1 MSKRQP
7 ARGAR
12 GRPSA
17 AGGGIPWMSLAA
29 LLVGAVVIGGLA
41 YVVIQAFTGS
51 ESASSAAEKAELDDS
66 PDLPGQYFPPQ
77 GRAHM
82 ARGTVRPVCEEGA
95 TDTSNC
101 YNSNPPTSGPHD
113 PIALDWGVYTSPQP
127 KERAVHN
134 MEHGGVIIWYNCV
147 SDRCKN
153 EIVPELNRLMDEFER
168 DRRLMVMMPYP
179 DMEPDTVAVTAWTRL
194 DKFSIDQ
201 FDPDRIRRF
210 VEKHER
216 RFNPEGMGPL

>member
-12 GRPSA
+12 ARSSA

-41 YVVIQAFTGS
+41 YIVIQAFTGS
-51 ESASSAAEKAELDDS
+51 DGASSAAEKAELDDS

-82 ARGTVRPVCEEGA
+82 AAGTVRPICEEGA

-113 PIALDWGVYTSPQP
+113 PRALEWGVYSEAQP
-127 KERAVHN
+127 KERAIHN
-134 MEHGGVIIWYNCV
+134 MEHGGVVLWYNCE
-147 SDRCKN
+147 SDRCTN
-153 EIVPELNRLMDEFER
+153 EIVPQLLDLMNEFED
-168 DRRLMVMMPYP
+168 DRRLIVMMPYP
-179 DMEPDTVAVTAWTRL
+179 EMEPDTVAITSWTRL

-201 FDPDRIRRF
+201 FDADRLRRF
-210 VEKHER
+210 VEKNER
-216 RFNPEGMGPL
+216 RFNPENFGPL